1 MVEANLKIIDEL
13 KQVLNKIAKDNDL
26 RQLVVANPEAFSR
39 DRKLTMQRLIGIIIN
54 LPKRSLSVE
63 IKEFFDILQL
73 DDCATKGAFCLQRSK
88 LLPVFF
94 QIWNQFLVEGFY
106 KHYGDKVLL
115 WKGFRLLAVDGSM
128 VYLMNKKEVAQH
140 FGTHENQHYPIPMG
154 RVMQTYDV
162 LNEIIVKGNIYPI
175 KQSEQAI
182 INNQVESLFDNSL
195 TLFDRAFAS
204 FELMYL
210 MIWQEKPRH
219 FVIRCRSNFNLEV
232 SNFVKSEKN
241 SEIIEVEA
249 GKYAVRQLRK
259 KGYKITSRTTIKIRL
274 VKIQLNT
281 GEIEVLL
288 TNLYDENIYS
298 LKTLKFLY
306 NLRWKIETCYGI
318 QKNQLQMEQFSGHRV
333 ICIQQDF
340 SANVFVTNLQR
351 LIEKQCTESINK
363 INLRR
368 KYDYKVN
375 KNISVAAL
383 KNNIV
388 RLFVKE
394 HPELILKKL
403 QHIFEQNLEPIR
415 PGRKY
420 ERVTKTRRLRG
431 KYQTLTNYKRAI

>member
-13 KQVLNKIAKDNDL
+13 KQVLNKIAADKDL
-26 RQLVVANPEAFSR
+26 RKLVVSHPEAFSR
-39 DRKLTMQRLIGIIIN
+39 DRKLTMRRLIGIIIN

-63 IKEFFDILQL
+63 IREFFEVLEL
-73 DDCATKGAFCLQRSK
+73 GDCATKGAFCLQRSK

-94 QIWNQFLVEGFY
+94 QIWNQFLVDGFY
-106 KHYGDKVLL
+106 KYYGNKALL

-128 VYLMNKKEVAQH
+128 AYLMNKKGVAEH
-140 FGTHENQHYPIPMG
+140 FGTHENQHYPIPMA

-162 LNEIIVKGNIYPI
+162 LNEIIVKGDIYPI

-182 INNQVESLFDNSL
+182 INNQVEYLFDNSL

-210 MIWQEKPRH
+210 MMAQEKPRH
-219 FVIRCRSNFNLEV
+219 FLIRCRSNFNVEV
-232 SNFVKSEKN
+232 SNFVKSGKS
-241 SEIIEVEA
+241 SEIIELKA
-249 GKYAVRQLRK
+249 RKYAVRQLRK
-259 KGYKITSRTTIKIRL
+259 KGHKITTRTSIKIRL
-274 VKIQLNT
+274 AKIKLPT

-288 TNLYDENIYS
+288 TNLYDENLYS
-298 LKTLKFLY
+298 LKTLNFLY

-318 QKNQLQMEQFSGHRV
+318 QKNQLQLEQFSGHRA

-340 SANVFVTNLQR
+340 LANVFVTNLQS
-351 LIEKQCTESINK
+351 LIEKQCVERVSE
-363 INLRR
+363 INLKR
-368 KYDYKVN
+368 KHNYKVN
-375 KNISVAAL
+375 KNISLAAL

-388 RLFVKE
+388 KLFTKE
-394 HPELILKKL
+394 NPEQILKNL
-403 QHIFEQNLEPIR
+403 QSIFECNLEPVR
-415 PGRKY
+415 PNRKY